1 MTDEYAKTLVIND
14 ANYRPGDALAPAP
27 TPTAATGSD
36 QTVAPAKESST
47 TSYPDFDDTSWL
59 T

>member
-1 MTDEYAKTLVIND
+1 MTDQYAKTLVIND
-14 ANYRPGDALAPAP
+14 TNYRPGDALAPAP
-27 TPTAATGSD
+27 APAVATSNDKTAA
-36 QTVAPAKESST
+36 PANEKSA